1 MNILIVCIVI
11 ANVVISQGNVKE
23 DGKTDSEVQEQSLLV
38 YDRQECRYLGHK
50 MQNGEVKT
58 LQNPC
63 VKLTCLANQTQ
74 LLVQGC

>member
-11 ANVVISQGNVKE
+11 ANVVISQGNVEE
-23 DGKTDSEVQEQSLLV
+23 DGRSNNEIQERSLLV
-38 YDRQECRYLGHK
+38 FDHNECRYLGHT
-50 MQNGEVKT
+50 MGNGGVIT

-63 VKLTCLANQTQ
+63 VKWTCLANQTQ